1 MTSTLDIKSA
11 HAQFLD
17 HLNSRRRA
25 QATIVAYGKDIEQLV
40 TFLATLG
47 KKSVADITNVE
58 IDLYIKKLAGDSYTP
73 KSVSRKLTP
82 SKHFSAS
89 SRRQRSYP

>member
-40 TFLATLG
+40 SFLSSLG
-47 KKSVADITNVE
+47 KKSVSE
-58 IDLYIKKLAGDSYTP
+58 IS
-73 KSVSRKLTP
+73 
-82 SKHFSAS
+82 
-89 SRRQRSYP
+89 